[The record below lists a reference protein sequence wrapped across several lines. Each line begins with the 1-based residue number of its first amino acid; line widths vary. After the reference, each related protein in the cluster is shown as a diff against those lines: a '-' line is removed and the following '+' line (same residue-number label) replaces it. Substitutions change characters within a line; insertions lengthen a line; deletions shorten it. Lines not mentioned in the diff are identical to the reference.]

1 MCIWLGLLR
10 IPVLNS
16 NILEWMFK
24 DSPACVWKF
33 VESDDKI
40 RVIWHAGDVG
50 NVISWVC
57 MILEM
62 WDVGDVGCCGYGMF
76 RIWDFGMC
84 DVQVVECSGCGM
96 LGMWDIQYA
105 GYSRCGMLGMWDVPD
120 VGCLGCGMWDV
131 GCWFTKC
138 RFGICVTVFIIIFIT
153 VFPVRSLEPKMQG
166 NDQQVFYCKHISKD
180 VFTFLHFFWMGI

>member
-1 MCIWLGLLR
+1 
-10 IPVLNS
+10 
-16 NILEWMFK
+16 MFK

-57 MILEM
+57 GILEM
-62 WDVGDVGCCGYGMF
+62 WDVGDVGCWGYGMF

-96 LGMWDIQYA
+96 LGMWDVQCA
-105 GYSRCGMLGMWDVPD
+105 GCSRCGMFGMWDAD
-120 VGCLGCGMWDV
+120 LQNADL
-131 GCWFTKC
+131 
-138 RFGICVTVFIIIFIT
+138 VFVLLYLLSYLILF
-153 VFPVRSLEPKMQG
+153 
-166 NDQQVFYCKHISKD
+166 
-180 VFTFLHFFWMGI
+180 FL

>member
-1 MCIWLGLLR
+1 MIISYCLFLKISPINDLYNKRMCIWLGLLR

-96 LGMWDIQYA
+96 LGMWDVQYA
-105 GYSRCGMLGMWDVPD
+105 GCSRCGMFGMWYV
-120 VGCLGCGMWDV
+120 GCGML
-131 GCWFTKC
+131 
-138 RFGICVTVFIIIFIT
+138 IY
-153 VFPVRSLEPKMQG
+153 KMPIWYSC
-166 NDQQVFYCKHISKD
+166 YCIYYHI
-180 VFTFLHFFWMGI
+180 